1 LIEILQIS
9 EKEQRKLKTIKSKK
23 IVQEKRNQKRR
34 EKRRN
39 ANGLTQREQQKQDTI
54 AKIMSLKEQ
63 GLNNTEIAKRL
74 GISRQTVSRY
84 VNQYMS

>member
-1 LIEILQIS
+1 M
-9 EKEQRKLKTIKSKK
+9 
-23 IVQEKRNQKRR
+23 QEKRNQKRR